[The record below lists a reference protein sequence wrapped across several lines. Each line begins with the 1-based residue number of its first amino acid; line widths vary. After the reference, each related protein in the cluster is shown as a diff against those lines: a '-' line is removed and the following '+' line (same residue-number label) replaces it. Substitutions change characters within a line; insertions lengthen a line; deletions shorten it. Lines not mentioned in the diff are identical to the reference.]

1 MNALFFRREKFLF
14 VCLSAGILLLAASAV
29 TLYTIRATL
38 EDLIRP
44 TAGARIGSA
53 TPADLNLPYTDVEFK
68 SASGL
73 RIRGWFVRGN
83 NDSCIVLGPGKGA
96 NRWDVLSY
104 APFLYRAGY
113 SVLLFDPRS
122 TGLSQGEKYA
132 FGYFESRDMIRAAAY
147 LGASHRVEH
156 VGILGFSAGGTAA
169 ILAAL
174 EDPRIKA
181 VVADSAFAS
190 LERAAAGS
198 MSGIRKLVF
207 KAVLPVFRI
216 QAERMLGV
224 DVFEE
229 LDLTGKIRDLEKP
242 VFFIHGT
249 RDQVIGPDNSELL
262 HCLAPGPKDLWRGPG
277 AGHVQAFS
285 HYPQAFKDRVLA
297 FFARSLRD
305 SGPIA
310 PIIGKGS
317 SPPSRAGLFD
327 LGWDRRGVP

>member
-1 MNALFFRREKFLF
+1 MKNLFFRRKKLF
-14 VCLSAGILLLAASAV
+14 FGCLLAAILILAAGAA
-29 TLYTIRATL
+29 TLYTLRMTL
-38 EDLIRP
+38 ENQIYSTSGD
-44 TAGARIGSA
+44 RIGSA
-53 TPADLNLPYTDVEFK
+53 TPADLGLPYADVEFK

-73 RIRGWFVRGN
+73 RIRGWFIRGN
-83 NDSCIVLGPGKGA
+83 TEGCVVLGPGKGA

-132 FGYFESRDMIRAAAY
+132 FGYFESRDMIRAAVYLEAAY
-147 LGASHRVEH
+147 RVEH

-174 EDPRIKA
+174 EEPRIKA

-190 LERAAAGS
+190 LDRAAAGS
-198 MSGIRKLVF
+198 MSGIRKLLF
-207 KAVLPVFRI
+207 KSVLPVFRI
-216 QAERMLGV
+216 QAKRMLEV

-229 LDLTGKIRDLEKP
+229 LDLTDKIRDLEKP

-249 RDQVIGPDNSELL
+249 RDQVIGPGNSELL
-262 HCLAPGPKDLWRGPG
+262 HCLAPGPKGLWRVPG

-285 HYPQAFKDRVLA
+285 HHPQAYKDRVLA
-297 FFARSLRD
+297 FFERNLRD
-305 SGPIA
+305 
-310 PIIGKGS
+310 
-317 SPPSRAGLFD
+317 
-327 LGWDRRGVP
+327 

>member
-1 MNALFFRREKFLF
+1 MNTLFFRRKKLLF
-14 VCLSAGILLLAASAV
+14 GCLSAGILFLAAGTV

-38 EDLIRP
+38 EELTRP
-44 TAGARIGSA
+44 TSGDRIGSA
-53 TPADLNLPYTDVEFK
+53 TPADLGLPYTDVAFK

-73 RIRGWFVRGN
+73 RIRGWFIRGN
-83 NDSCIVLGPGKGA
+83 TDSCVVLGPGKGA

-104 APFLYRAGY
+104 APFLYKAGY

-147 LGASHRVEH
+147 LEAAHRVEH

-174 EDPRIKA
+174 EEPRIKA

-190 LERAAAGS
+190 LDRAAAGS
-198 MSGIRKLVF
+198 MSGIRKMFF
-207 KAVLPVFRI
+207 KSVLPVFRI
-216 QAERMLGV
+216 EAERMLEV

-249 RDQVIGPDNSELL
+249 RDQVIGPGNSELL
-262 HCLAPGPKDLWRGPG
+262 HSLAPGPKDFWRVPG

-285 HYPQAFKDRVLA
+285 HHPQAFKDRVLA
-297 FFARSLRD
+297 FFARNLRD
-305 SGPIA
+305 
-310 PIIGKGS
+310 
-317 SPPSRAGLFD
+317 
-327 LGWDRRGVP
+327 